1 MLLCF
6 KRYNLKHVLY
16 NYQKF
21 TVIGRYQI
29 LFHIWFYTTER
40 PVLKEFVLPS
50 MSQAI
55 VVYHTNSVENRLSQN
70 K

>member
-21 TVIGRYQI
+21 TVIGRSYESNN
-29 LFHIWFYTTER
+29 FCF
-40 PVLKEFVLPS
+40 VLKEFVLPS